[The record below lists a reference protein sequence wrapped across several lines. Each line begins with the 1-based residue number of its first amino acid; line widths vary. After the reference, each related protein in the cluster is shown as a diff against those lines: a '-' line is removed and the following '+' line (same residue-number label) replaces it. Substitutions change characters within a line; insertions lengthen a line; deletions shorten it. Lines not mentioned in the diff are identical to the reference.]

1 VDHVAVGSSTITI
14 NRNDRFVVSRTD
26 ATIDPAAND
35 GFFARD
41 TRIVSGYRIW
51 LNGRVPVLLNSSAT
65 HFFASRY
72 EFTNPELVD
81 ETGTIPLHTIS
92 LQLDR
97 TIAEGVH
104 EDLDLVSF
112 AQRPIALTLDVEIQ
126 SDFADIFDVVV
137 PRLIRRGTIQSRWYS
152 TRRELRTNYAHRE
165 FKRGIVIDV
174 EKAGSIP
181 QWANGRLSFAIHLAP
196 GETWHT
202 CLKWLP
208 MLGGR
213 RRPVTLT
220 CHAITEERAGF
231 HPPKLPR
238 VGIHAPNRTVEDAWR
253 QAVRDMEALRLE
265 EDGGGRGVFIPAAGI
280 PWFVTLFGRDS
291 LIVSM
296 QSISGYPEF
305 AAGALRR
312 LSELQ
317 AKSDD
322 PERDMEPGKIPH
334 EIRRGELAALG
345 ILPHQPY
352 YGTHDATSLFV
363 VVLSYLYQWTGD
375 VGLLERYLPNAE
387 AAVAWI
393 DRYGDRDGDLIQEY
407 STRSSRG
414 YYNQGWKDAG
424 DAIVDAD
431 GTLAPL
437 PIATCELQGY
447 AYDAKLRM
455 AQIYEVLGQPERGAA
470 LREEAYR
477 LYERFNDT
485 FWWEAEGTYALALD
499 GKKKQVQ
506 SVASNPGHCLSS
518 GIVPPERAERV
529 VRRLLADDMWSGWG
543 VRTLA
548 ASHPYYNPFS
558 YHTGSV
564 WPHDNAMIAGG
575 FRRYGF
581 DAEAAQVARGIFEAA
596 AHFPSYRLPELFSGI
611 QRDDGAFPVQ
621 YLGASAPQA
630 WAASSVFRF
639 VAILCGIHARV
650 TTEGKRELFVNPALP
665 DWLPELT
672 ITRLR
677 ASRGA
682 IDLRFHDGVVEELAN
697 STGYKVIRQA
707 APRPTPPPYVA
718 GKNKKLHRLA
728 RPSGLDASA
737 RRAGKR

>member
-1 VDHVAVGSSTITI
+1 MDHVSAGSSTITI

-26 ATIDPAAND
+26 GTIDPTAND

-41 TRIVSGYRIW
+41 TRLVSGYRVWI
-51 LNGRVPVLLNSSAT
+51 NGRVPVLLNSAAT

-72 EFTNPELVD
+72 EFTNPELLD
-81 ETGTIPLHTIS
+81 EDGTIAPHGLS
-92 LQLDR
+92 LRLDR

-104 EDLDLVSF
+104 EDIDIVSF
-112 AQRPIALTLDVEIQ
+112 ERRSVVLTLDVEVQ

-152 TRRELRTNYAHRE
+152 TRRELRTRYVNRD
-165 FKRGIVIDV
+165 FKRGLVVDV
-174 EKAGSIP
+174 ERAGSVP
-181 QWANGRLSFAIHLAP
+181 QWANGRLSFMVQLHP

-213 RRPVTLT
+213 RRPVTLP
-220 CHAITEERAGF
+220 CSAITEERAGF

-238 VGIHAPNRTVEDAWR
+238 VGIHTPNRMVEDAWR

-265 EDGGGRGVFIPAAGI
+265 QEGSARGIFVPAAGI

-317 AKSDD
+317 ATSDD
-322 PERDMEPGKIPH
+322 PERDMEPGKVPH
-334 EIRRGELAALG
+334 EIRRGELAQLG
-345 ILPHQPY
+345 LIPHQPY

-375 VGLLERYLPNAE
+375 AGILERYLANAE
-387 AAVAWI
+387 AAVRWM
-393 DRYGDRDGDLIQEY
+393 DRHGDRDADGLQEY
-407 STRSSRG
+407 GTRSAHG
-414 YYNQGWKDAG
+414 YYNQAWKDAH
-424 DAIVDAD
+424 DAIVHAD
-431 GTLAPL
+431 GSVARL

-447 AYDAKLRM
+447 IYDAKLRM
-455 AQIYEVLGQPERGAA
+455 AEIYEVLGQPDRAGP
-470 LREEAYR
+470 LREQAHR
-477 LYERFNDT
+477 LYERFNDA
-485 FWWEAEGTYALALD
+485 FWWEREGTYALALD
-499 GKKKQVQ
+499 GHKKQVR
-506 SVASNPGHCLSS
+506 SVASNAGHCLSS
-518 GIVPPERAERV
+518 GIVPPERARRV
-529 VRRLLADDMWSGWG
+529 VKRLLAEDMWSGWG
-543 VRTLA
+543 IRTLA

-581 DAEAAQVARGIFEAA
+581 DAEAGQVARGIFEAA
-596 AHFPSYRLPELFSGI
+596 AHFPSGRLPELFSGLP
-611 QRDDGAFPVQ
+611 RDEGAFPVQ

-630 WAASSVFRF
+630 WAAASVFRL
-639 VAILCGIHARV
+639 VAVLCGIHARIAPD
-650 TTEGKRELFVNPALP
+650 GKGELYVNPALP
-665 DWLPELT
+665 EWLPELT

-677 ASRGA
+677 AGRGA
-682 IDLRFHDGVVEELAN
+682 LDLRFHDGNVQELSNSSGYRVV
-697 STGYKVIRQA
+697 RQA
-707 APRPTPPPYVA
+707 APRPTPPPY
-718 GKNKKLHRLA
+718 GSSQ
-728 RPSGLDASA
+728 RPRRPERPQRSA
-737 RRAGKR
+737 APGG